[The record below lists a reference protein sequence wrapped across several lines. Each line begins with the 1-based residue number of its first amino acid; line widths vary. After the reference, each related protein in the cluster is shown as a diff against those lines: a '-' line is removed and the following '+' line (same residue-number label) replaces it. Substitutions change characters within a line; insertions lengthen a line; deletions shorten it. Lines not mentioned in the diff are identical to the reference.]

1 MKYLKSINE
10 GKHIGD
16 LYHVLDYE
24 KLKFVLQ
31 SNTIRSYKGGGGR
44 ISTSRDKMFNS
55 YLGDTPTSIFKL
67 VLDGE
72 KLSNHYKIN
81 PFRYFS
87 RNGEG
92 FDEREEQIKTPIIQN
107 ARKYIKHVVLIKSR
121 VESLMV
127 YPWSGGKVS
136 NYLTTLGTR
145 NGTLP
150 DIIKDV
156 KTRLEKE
163 GIDLLVQDGS
173 KIESNDKFVNFLIN
187 HPIKKIETKK
197 VVMYRG
203 RIPGGRKY
211 SYHDSIIDLSGKI
224 IYKDIVI
231 GNVEV
236 SLKNIVFLEIDGNNI
251 ERLKKDIK
259 AKKFD
264 GYIEKFDPYVFD
276 FTLEDN
282 GKWKL
287 KNMRPLKWF

>member
-31 SNTIRSYKGGGGR
+31 SNTIRSYKAGGGR

-81 PFRYFS
+81 PFKYFS
-87 RNGEG
+87 RNGSG

-107 ARKYIKHVVLIKSR
+107 AKKYIKHVVLIKSR

-127 YPWSGGKVS
+127 YPWGGEVS

-156 KTRLEKE
+156 KDRLEKM
-163 GIDLLVQDGS
+163 GIDLVVQDGS
-173 KIESNDKFVNFLIN
+173 KIEPNDKFINFLIN
-187 HPIKKIETKK
+187 HPIKKIDIKK
-197 VVMYRG
+197 IVMYRG
-203 RIPGGRKY
+203 RTPGERKY
-211 SYHDSIIDLSGKI
+211 SYHDSMIDLSGNI
-224 IYKDIVI
+224 VYKDIVI
-231 GNVEV
+231 GNVKLDLED
-236 SLKNIVFLEIDGNNI
+236 IDFLEMGGKNTQ
-251 ERLKKDIK
+251 KIK
-259 AKKFD
+259 RRIKPKVFN
-264 GYIEKFDPYVFD
+264 GYDEKFTPYVF
-276 FTLEDN
+276 FLTREDD

-287 KNMRPLKWF
+287 KDMKPLEWF